1 MAHLLKVTYLTI
13 AAVFAMKAMQKMT
26 KITASQVASYIA
38 LFKLYNFELSQ
49 CWQPKC

>member
-26 KITASQVASYIA
+26 KITASQVASYIG
-38 LFKLYNFELSQ
+38 LFNHNFELSQ